1 LEELL
6 LVEMAAQPQVVQMVQ
21 LVTIHLLVHCFM
33 DTLAVVEQVVDK
45 LRMRGV
51 VAGAVQAVH
60 LLEHHLLQVRRLL
73 VVLHFLLVPH

>member
-21 LVTIHLLVHCFM
+21 LVTILLLVHCFM

-45 LRMRGV
+45 LRIQGV
-51 VAGAVQAVH
+51 VVGAVQVVH

-73 VVLHFLLVPH
+73 VVLHFLLVLH